1 MAWVAC
7 ERCARGTLEASCIAT
22 SPLWVKPMAPAA
34 NRPCRVEWKGLRM
47 RDSTAGITA
56 SRMSM
61 ASGCGCAGSPAPED
75 GGGALL
81 AGAGAA
87 PGPMM
92 LLMTWSAAFCAA
104 AAGKYTLM
112 VTQPASNASVVAR
125 ANMDLRI
132 MDLPITKSGVIA
144 KANPVEVYIA
154 SGKARFPVC
163 VRWRLTRGGA
173 VPASFDHRRVAL
185 ADRLQAADQR
195 HPIHR
200 ALVPDHGDLR
210 QAAAFHD
217 RVARAIRVRV
227 GRNAA
232 HAAHAVRQR
241 AAQADPRITERLEQ
255 PQRHALQSAG
265 DAATADFGEA
275 FDGVLADLAAAVRG
289 QVGIEGNR
297 LPVDKFE
304 SVDVPVHPSGD
315 LPETEHASELGQV
328 ELVHV
333 DVGRKFR
340 RLAERVLHAQVG
352 DAHRTAESVER
363 QAATEHQIV
372 AAINQIRDS
381 AAELAAERG
390 PAERRAQ
397 LVYIDVTDRECRGE
411 ALRLCFIRPPFEP
424 SDLKGAAKQSHADRC
439 AQAQG
444 AASVLQAEIG
454 GAEIEPVKG

>member
-1 MAWVAC
+1 MRCAHSGWPLATAICLYSSALSLFSAAMAWVAC

-34 NRPCRVEWKGLRM
+34 NKPCRVEWKRLRM
-47 RDSTAGITA
+47 RDSMAWIAGVCTSRFAGSAAFAAGITA
-56 SRMSM
+56 SRISM
-61 ASGCGCAGSPAPED
+61 ASGRGCAGSPAPED
-75 GGGALL
+75 GGGVLL

-163 VRWRLTRGGA
+163 RWRLTRGGA

-200 ALVPDHGDLR
+200 ALVPDHGDMR

-315 LPETEHASELGQV
+315 L
-328 ELVHV
+328 
-333 DVGRKFR
+333 
-340 RLAERVLHAQVG
+340 
-352 DAHRTAESVER
+352 
-363 QAATEHQIV
+363 
-372 AAINQIRDS
+372 
-381 AAELAAERG
+381 
-390 PAERRAQ
+390 
-397 LVYIDVTDRECRGE
+397 
-411 ALRLCFIRPPFEP
+411 
-424 SDLKGAAKQSHADRC
+424 
-439 AQAQG
+439 
-444 AASVLQAEIG
+444 
-454 GAEIEPVKG
+454 